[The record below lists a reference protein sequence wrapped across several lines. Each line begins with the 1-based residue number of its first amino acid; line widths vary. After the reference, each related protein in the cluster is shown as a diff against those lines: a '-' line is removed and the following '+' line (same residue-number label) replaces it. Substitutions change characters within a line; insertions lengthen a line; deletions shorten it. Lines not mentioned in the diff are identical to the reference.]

1 MSAKRISIVIP
12 TLNRPDRLVKLVKKV
27 LQFSSTDGVE
37 VIIVD
42 DSALRCVEV
51 EEIASE
57 IKPIHY
63 IHRGKKLGVSSA
75 RNDGAKQAKGKY
87 LLFLDDDDDF
97 TENWIADFIE
107 ATKSKPDFI
116 FCQMKRIEPNGQE
129 IIVTGEKR
137 GNGGRENAIVIPG
150 AWVIKKKV
158 FESIN
163 GYDEKLTYAEN
174 TELFIRLESL
184 QLDRKYIE
192 SPNFIYFPSLD
203 GGSKNLQNMV
213 DSLTHILDKH
223 QKTLSPHVKHLYY
236 QIIGVNYLRFRM
248 FGGARTNLA
257 WAIFLKPW
265 KIATWGRFGIA
276 CFPFLAKKLYSE
288 QVSYV

>member
-1 MSAKRISIVIP
+1 MSAKRLSIIVP
-12 TLNRPDRLVKLVKKV
+12 SLNRHEQLSRIVNKIIE
-27 LQFSSTDGVE
+27 FSTSETE
-37 VIIVD
+37 VIVVD
-42 DSALRCVEV
+42 DSIERWTDFDGHSY
-51 EEIASE
+51 IKNE
-57 IKPIHY
+57 IKY
-63 IHRGKKLGVSSA
+63 VHRGRKLGVSSA
-75 RNDGAKQAKGKY
+75 RNSGAKQAHGDY

-129 IIVTGEKR
+129 NIVTGKKR
-137 GNGGRENAIVIPG
+137 GNGGRGNAIVIPG

-174 TELFIRLESL
+174 TELIIRLESL
-184 QLDRKYIE
+184 QIDRRYIE
-192 SPNFIYFPSLD
+192 SPNFIYFPSPD

-236 QIIGVNYLRFRM
+236 QIIGVNYLRFRR
-248 FGGARTNLA
+248 FGCARTNLA
-257 WAIFLKPW
+257 WSIFFKPW

-288 QVSYV
+288 KVSYV